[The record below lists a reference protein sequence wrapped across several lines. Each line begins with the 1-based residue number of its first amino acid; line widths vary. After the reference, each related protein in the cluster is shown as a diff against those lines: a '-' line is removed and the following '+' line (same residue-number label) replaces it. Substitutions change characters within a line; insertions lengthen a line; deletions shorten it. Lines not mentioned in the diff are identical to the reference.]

1 MYIFKIGSCRF
12 CPFQMRNDVHEYE
25 CWADDDYLVTNEDI
39 KNSNNELPSN
49 CPLRKHEVRIVKKSE

>member
-1 MYIFKIGSCRF
+1 
-12 CPFQMRNDVHEYE
+12 MRNDVHEYE